1 MRKTNQLKIGVML
14 SYVSMIVQNIIT
26 IVYTPVM
33 LRLLGQ
39 NEYGLYQL
47 VYSVVS
53 YLGLLNFGFGSAY
66 VRFYSRYRVKD
77 DQEGIAKLNGMFMIV
92 FTVIAMIALL
102 AGGILVSN
110 VNNLFS
116 KSLTVS
122 EIDTARILMLLMVIN
137 FIMVS

>member
-122 EIDTARILMLLMVIN
+122 EITYY
-137 FIMVS
+137 

>member
-1 MRKTNQLKIGVML
+1 ML

-137 FIMVS
+137 LAISFSIKCI

>member
-53 YLGLLNFGFGSAY
+53 YLGLLNFGFG
-66 VRFYSRYRVKD
+66 RISRPRCAAADTRV
-77 DQEGIAKLNGMFMIV
+77 
-92 FTVIAMIALL
+92 
-102 AGGILVSN
+102 GGN
-110 VNNLFS
+110 
-116 KSLTVS
+116 
-122 EIDTARILMLLMVIN
+122 AQ
-137 FIMVS
+137 